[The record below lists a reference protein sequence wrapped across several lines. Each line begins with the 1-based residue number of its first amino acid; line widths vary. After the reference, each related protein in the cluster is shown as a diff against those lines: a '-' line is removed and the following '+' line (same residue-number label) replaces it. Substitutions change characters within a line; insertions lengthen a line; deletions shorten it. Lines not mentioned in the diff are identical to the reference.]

1 MNSHQRGIYQP
12 LVENVP
18 VYDLSDDDAENEE
31 RSRLPLMIVIAL
43 VVLAAF
49 TGVVWLA
56 YNQGVARGRAG
67 ATIVIDA
74 PDGPVRTAPGDAGG
88 GTPFTGLKIYG
99 QPVPPDQEAEASNLA
114 PAAPDLSA
122 LAAATA
128 PAASPP
134 QATTEIPPV
143 RLDPGPP
150 TAAPRAAVPPPA
162 TAQAP
167 RPAPQ
172 TASAQAP
179 PLATAQAPRPAP
191 QTATVQAPPPA
202 TAQAP
207 RPAPQTAALQA
218 PPPATAQAPRPA
230 PQTTAVQAPPPA
242 APPSPPGNGSAVSGA
257 AVLQIGSFE
266 SAALADGAW
275 TRFKARYAD
284 IAGELSDDVQRADL
298 GARGIW
304 YRLRVGPFKDRPS
317 AISACQKLK
326 TQGATCIVAAP

>member
-74 PDGPVRTAPGDAGG
+74 PDGPVRIAPGDAGG
-88 GTPFTGLKIYG
+88 RTPFTGLKIYG

-172 TASAQAP
+172 TA
-179 PLATAQAPRPAP
+179 
-191 QTATVQAPPPA
+191 TVQAPPPA

-207 RPAPQTAALQA
+207 RPAPQTA
-218 PPPATAQAPRPA
+218 
-230 PQTTAVQAPPPA
+230 AVQAPPPA